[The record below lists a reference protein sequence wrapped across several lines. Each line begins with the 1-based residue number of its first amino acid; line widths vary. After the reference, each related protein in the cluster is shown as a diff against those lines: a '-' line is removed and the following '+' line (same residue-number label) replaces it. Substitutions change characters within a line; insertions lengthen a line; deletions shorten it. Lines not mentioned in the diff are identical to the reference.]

1 MLSSPYTRPH
11 VVAPTG
17 RDQAEGPTQGQAAGS
32 TAQGG
37 TGQQRSPRPSLTP
50 LKRLSLSSLGN
61 AHAVGRRE
69 QRPPWGM
76 AAPAT
81 EQAGRAG
88 VAPSRSRHP
97 GREPQGARSS
107 ERGHGREQHPG
118 HHPSLR
124 PRADAGP
131 VGRAE
136 IQTGNP
142 NRVSLGS
149 SRGAGGDALR
159 RPWGRV
165 CLCLLQLPEAPRA
178 PHIPSPIFRGSDGG
192 WSLCRLPPMRTLW
205 G

>member
-1 MLSSPYTRPH
+1 MIYPDDCVVLMSPDVALGGVPCSPHPTPGPH

-17 RDQAEGPTQGQAAGS
+17 RDGAEGPTQGQAAGS

-69 QRPPWGM
+69 QRPPWGT

-97 GREPQGARSS
+97 GREPQGAALS
-107 ERGHGREQHPG
+107 EGM
-118 HHPSLR
+118 
-124 PRADAGP
+124 D
-131 VGRAE
+131 
-136 IQTGNP
+136 
-142 NRVSLGS
+142 GS
-149 SRGAGGDALR
+149 STPGTTPA
-159 RPWGRV
+159 
-165 CLCLLQLPEAPRA
+165 
-178 PHIPSPIFRGSDGG
+178 
-192 WSLCRLPPMRTLW
+192 
-205 G
+205 